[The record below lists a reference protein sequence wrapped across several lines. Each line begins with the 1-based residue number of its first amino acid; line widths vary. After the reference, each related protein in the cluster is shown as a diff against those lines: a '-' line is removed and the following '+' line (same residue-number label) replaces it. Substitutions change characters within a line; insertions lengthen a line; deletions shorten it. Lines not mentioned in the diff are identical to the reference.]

1 MKIYSYFF
9 ILLAVVL
16 LPGVS
21 SAQKKELPP
30 EGGTPKNFKIPAQN
44 KFELDNGLKTIMVDY
59 GLVPKVTIQLYI
71 GAGSILESADK
82 VGLTNLLASLL
93 EEGTEAQSAKD
104 LSVAFAKM
112 GGQLN
117 VTPGTHVSTI
127 SATVLSEFAPDVVTL
142 FSEVVQQ
149 SKLPASELERVK
161 NNFKRQ
167 ISVSKSQ
174 AGTVAT
180 QLFDKAI
187 FGDHPY
193 GRELPSDEMVDGITI
208 DEIKAFY
215 QAEFGAKRSILYV
228 VGKFDQ
234 SKVEAAVKASF
245 TNWPAGKDLE
255 YPEVIPNMETD
266 IALSDRPNA
275 PQSTIRL
282 GIPVPDP
289 SHPDFV
295 ALEVMDDLLGGSFS
309 SRITSNIREDK
320 GYTYSPGSTLANRY
334 RSSVWYQ
341 AADVT
346 TESTK
351 DALVEIARE
360 VNLLGSEA
368 PTEEELNGIKN
379 YMAGIFVLQNSSR
392 GGIINQLFNIEFH
405 GLEEDYLDKRVR
417 SIYAVTP
424 EKVKEVAQRYLDP
437 DKMFLMVVGD
447 EKTVAPQI
455 EAYKKADKNF
465 KKVVD

>member
-1 MKIYSYFF
+1 MKIYSYLLL
-9 ILLAVVL
+9 LLAVLL

-21 SAQKKELPP
+21 SAQEKELPP

-93 EEGTEAQSAKD
+93 EEGTATQSAKD

-127 SATVLSEFAPDVVTL
+127 SATVLSEFAPDVVRL

-193 GRELPSDEMVDGITI
+193 GRELPSDEMIDGITI
-208 DEIKAFY
+208 DEIKAFH
-215 QAEFGAKRSILYV
+215 QEEFGAKRSTLYV

-234 SKVEAAVKASF
+234 SKVEAAVKANF
-245 TNWPAGKDLE
+245 ANWPA
-255 YPEVIPNMETD
+255 
-266 IALSDRPNA
+266 ARSW
-275 PQSTIRL
+275 
-282 GIPVPDP
+282 
-289 SHPDFV
+289 
-295 ALEVMDDLLGGSFS
+295 
-309 SRITSNIREDK
+309 RIM
-320 GYTYSPGSTLANRY
+320 P
-334 RSSVWYQ
+334 
-341 AADVT
+341 
-346 TESTK
+346 
-351 DALVEIARE
+351 ALVLWGVVAR
-360 VNLLGSEA
+360 
-368 PTEEELNGIKN
+368 I
-379 YMAGIFVLQNSSR
+379 
-392 GGIINQLFNIEFH
+392 
-405 GLEEDYLDKRVR
+405 
-417 SIYAVTP
+417 
-424 EKVKEVAQRYLDP
+424 
-437 DKMFLMVVGD
+437 
-447 EKTVAPQI
+447 
-455 EAYKKADKNF
+455 
-465 KKVVD
+465 

>member
-1 MKIYSYFF
+1 MKIYSYFLF
-9 ILLAVVL
+9 LLAILL
-16 LPGVS
+16 LPMGS
-21 SAQKKELPP
+21 SAQEKELPP
-30 EGGTPKNFKIPAQN
+30 EGGTPKDFKIPAQN
-44 KFELDNGLKTIMVDY
+44 KFQLDNGLKTIMVDY

-82 VGLTNLLASLL
+82 VGLTNLLANLL
-93 EEGTEAQSAKD
+93 EEGTETQSAKD
-104 LSVAFAKM
+104 LSIAFAKM
-112 GGQLN
+112 GGQLS
-117 VTPGTHVSTI
+117 VAPGTHVTTV

-142 FSEVVQQ
+142 FSQVVQQ
-149 SKLPASELERVK
+149 SKLPASELERLK
-161 NNFKRQ
+161 NNLKRQ
-167 ISVSKSQ
+167 VSVGKSQ

-193 GRELPSDEMVDGITI
+193 GRELPSDEMIDGITI
-208 DEIKAFY
+208 EDVKAFY
-215 QAEFGAKRSILYV
+215 EAEYGAKRSVLYV

-234 SKVEAAVKASF
+234 SKVEAAVKAGFASWQ
-245 TNWPAGKDLE
+245 TGKELAYPA
-255 YPEVIPNMETD
+255 VTPNMEMD

-320 GYTYSPGSTLANRY
+320 GYTYSPSSTLANRY

-351 DALVEIARE
+351 DALLEIARE

-405 GLEEDYLDKRVR
+405 GLEENYLDKRVQ

-424 EKVKEVAQRYLDP
+424 EKIQEVTQRYLDP
-437 DKMFLMVVGD
+437 EKMFLIVVGD
-447 EKTVAPQI
+447 EKTVGPQI